1 MMRPY
6 LLRAGHCLM
15 NLGNN
20 LHCFLLSGYLS
31 KYTTLLL
38 VVLLLFVMRCTTI
51 IFYNFTVLP
60 VNSALFVILTSF
72 LIPPLTISFGLCLC
86 LQMDPKFLRNLRY
99 SRKNNK
105 KSGEAEAEE

>member
-1 MMRPY
+1 
-6 LLRAGHCLM
+6 M

-60 VNSALFVILTSF
+60 VNSALCYSNKFFSTPVNH
-72 LIPPLTISFGLCLC
+72 
-86 LQMDPKFLRNLRY
+86 FLRPVFVFAD
-99 SRKNNK
+99 
-105 KSGEAEAEE
+105 GPQIPEEPEVLKEEQQEEW